1 MAESEKLA
9 AVRTSSGAL
18 RSLRSLGAW
27 EHPDVAS
34 LHPGY
39 ADTTLDH
46 AGRFLVGRQ
55 TSLWGQ
61 LVNQVRQM
69 LTKASEQIVH
79 AQPALPAQC
88 IERIA
93 AERIRQI
100 LGRDLFI
107 RTGADPRSSDT
118 AVSAVLQFFD
128 DVSEAAAQHAAG
140 GGAAEHAAQSAGEEV
155 TQAAAGPAASAG
167 RHSAWF
173 AAEQPAEDV
182 VEPTARSAGTHRAAG
197 RERPPSSAG
206 RRSLTAAALERL
218 VGKKPEQRHH
228 DRRHAAATTAA
239 RLALAARAIHHTGK
253 NILQSHICLLWC
265 LPPASRFIR
274 NEDEVTRSAATL
286 CAGAM
291 QAQPAMAH

>member
-55 TSLWGQ
+55 TSLWGH
-61 LVNQVRQM
+61 LVDQVRQM

-79 AQPALPAQC
+79 AQPTLPAQC

-100 LGRDLFI
+100 VGRDLFV
-107 RTGADPRSSDT
+107 RTGADPRLRDAPMST
-118 AVSAVLQFFD
+118 VLYFLD
-128 DVSEAAAQHAAG
+128 DVPEATAQHAAG
-140 GGAAEHAAQSAGEEV
+140 RCPAEQAAQSAGEEV
-155 TQAAAGPAASAG
+155 TQAAAGLGAGAS
-167 RHSAWF
+167 RHAVWF
-173 AAEQPAEDV
+173 AAEQPAEDI
-182 VEPTARSAGTHRAAG
+182 VEPTARSAGTHCAAG
-197 RERPPSSAG
+197 RERSASSAG

-218 VGKKPEQRHH
+218 VGKEPEQRHH
-228 DRRHAAATTAA
+228 ERRHAAAPTAAA

-253 NILQSHICLLWC
+253 NILQSHLCLLCC
-265 LPPASRFIR
+265 LPRASRFIR
-274 NEDEVTRSAATL
+274 NEDEGCSSAAIL
-286 CAGAM
+286 CTGAVRRGR
-291 QAQPAMAH
+291 